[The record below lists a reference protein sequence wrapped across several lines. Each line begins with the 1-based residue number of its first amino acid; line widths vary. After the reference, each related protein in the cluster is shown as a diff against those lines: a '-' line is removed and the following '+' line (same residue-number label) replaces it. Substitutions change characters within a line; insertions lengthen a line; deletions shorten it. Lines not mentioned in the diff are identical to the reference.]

1 METDRH
7 QSQAL
12 IVAIAATQT
21 GNRQLFVCFTGIGAK
36 RVPQLEDTDFPTRRI
51 DGGAYIINIPA
62 VLSGPNREHGQYPR
76 SYDIHHGTATTT

>member
-21 GNRQLFVCFTGIGAK
+21 GNRQLIVRFAGIRAK
-36 RVPQLEDTDFPTRRI
+36 RIPQLEDTDFPTRRI
-51 DGGAYIINIPA
+51 EAA
-62 VLSGPNREHGQYPR
+62 L
-76 SYDIHHGTATTT
+76 T

>member
-7 QSQAL
+7 QSQAI
-12 IVAIAATQT
+12 IVAIAVTQT

-51 DGGAYIINIPA
+51 DAA
-62 VLSGPNREHGQYPR
+62 L
-76 SYDIHHGTATTT
+76 T